1 MSDDV
6 QTAARTDDT
15 PAAPAQAPAAA
26 AAQTPAG
33 PARTDTAAEPSGDGA
48 TARARKEAA
57 SYRQRLRDTEAER
70 DLLRDRLTEARRS
83 LLRNAKPVRRR
94 IREDAVEDALA
105 ELDARQVNE
114 LFNDGGMDEQALG
127 KLVDSILERRPYM
140 RRPVEYD
147 HDAVRTALLA
157 ENPQGAVNPDAGV
170 DPLRRALHR
179 S

>member
-1 MSDDV
+1 MSDDA
-6 QTAARTDDT
+6 QTAVRTDDT
-15 PAAPAQAPAAA
+15 PAAPAQTPAAP

-83 LLRNAKPVRRR
+83 LLKAAKPVRRR

-105 ELDARQVNE
+105 ELDAQQVND
-114 LFNDGGMDEQALG
+114 LFGGDGVDEQALD
-127 KLVDSILERRPYM
+127 KLVAEILERRPYM
-140 RRPVEYD
+140 ERELEYD
-147 HDAVRTALLA
+147 HMAVRTALLA
-157 ENPQGAVNPDAGV
+157 ENPQGAVNPNAGV

-179 S
+179 N